1 MKILIIILIII
12 PIISYSDNIS
22 IETFSLTFHVSE
34 TSVVNGNQYPRRL
47 DDKGWVIFMP
57 GIEIGYQYDVKNNF
71 LGIDAYKIMIG
82 NYSDSRAQHS
92 GYLQFGPRWIFKISK
107 NLDVNLGIGPLFFF
121 RKSWT
126 EFENYPG
133 NAVLKEKFG
142 YEYIFFVFGDIDI
155 RYKINQN
162 LMIVW
167 GIIPAIPYSIANT
180 IGIVYKW

>member
-82 NYSDSRAQHS
+82 N
-92 GYLQFGPRWIFKISK
+92 
-107 NLDVNLGIGPLFFF
+107 
-121 RKSWT
+121 
-126 EFENYPG
+126 
-133 NAVLKEKFG
+133 
-142 YEYIFFVFGDIDI
+142 
-155 RYKINQN
+155 
-162 LMIVW
+162 
-167 GIIPAIPYSIANT
+167 
-180 IGIVYKW
+180 